1 MYQHFIENILALSDQ
16 FDKVHPAAV
25 LLVLTLALVYSVVKK
40 AFWNWY
46 NSGGRLRS
54 ENETA
59 KERKKTQRQ
68 LTVMVTSLFAW
79 PMTGAENYG
88 HNSCHLLPSSFSL
101 RSIEIHIRLNE
112 ISLDLIDI
120 RSLKKIQV
128 LLKKTC
134 MIFPNFAIRNMEN

>member
-46 NSGGRLRS
+46 NSGGLQS

-101 RSIEIHIRLNE
+101 RSIEICIRLNDVNL
-112 ISLDLIDI
+112 SDVDF
-120 RSLKKIQV
+120 RSLKK
-128 LLKKTC
+128 
-134 MIFPNFAIRNMEN
+134 

>member
-16 FDKVHPAAV
+16 FDKVHPAAAAV
-25 LLVLTLALVYSVVKK
+25 LSVLTLALVYSVVKK

-46 NSGGRLRS
+46 NSGGGLRS

-88 HNSCHLLPSSFSL
+88 HNSCHLLPSSFSV
-101 RSIEIHIRLNE
+101 RSIEIHIRLN
-112 ISLDLIDI
+112 IIDVDF
-120 RSLKKIQV
+120 RSLKKPKV
-128 LLKKTC
+128 LLRKIC
-134 MIFPNFAIRNMEN
+134 IIFPDVTNRNMEG

>member
-1 MYQHFIENILALSDQ
+1 MY
-16 FDKVHPAAV
+16 
-25 LLVLTLALVYSVVKK
+25 KK

-46 NSGGRLRS
+46 NSGGLQS

-88 HNSCHLLPSSFSL
+88 HNSCHLLPSSFNL
-101 RSIEIHIRLNE
+101 RLIEIHIRLND
-112 ISLDLIDI
+112 INLIDVDF
-120 RSLKKIQV
+120 RSLKKSRFYSE
-128 LLKKTC
+128 K
-134 MIFPNFAIRNMEN
+134 PA

>member
-1 MYQHFIENILALSDQ
+1 MY
-16 FDKVHPAAV
+16 
-25 LLVLTLALVYSVVKK
+25 KK

-46 NSGGRLRS
+46 NSGGLQS

-88 HNSCHLLPSSFSL
+88 HNSCHLLPSSFNL
-101 RSIEIHIRLNE
+101 RSIEIHIRLND
-112 ISLDLIDI
+112 INLIDVDF
-120 RSLKKIQV
+120 RSLKKNPGFIEKN
-128 LLKKTC
+128 LHDLSKC
-134 MIFPNFAIRNMEN
+134 RNQEYGKLGFLFIANIN

>member
-1 MYQHFIENILALSDQ
+1 MYPIGRTT
-16 FDKVHPAAV
+16 AAV
-25 LLVLTLALVYSVVKK
+25 GPWYLRRVKK
-40 AFWNWY
+40 
-46 NSGGRLRS
+46 S

-101 RSIEIHIRLNE
+101 
-112 ISLDLIDI
+112 
-120 RSLKKIQV
+120 
-128 LLKKTC
+128 
-134 MIFPNFAIRNMEN
+134 